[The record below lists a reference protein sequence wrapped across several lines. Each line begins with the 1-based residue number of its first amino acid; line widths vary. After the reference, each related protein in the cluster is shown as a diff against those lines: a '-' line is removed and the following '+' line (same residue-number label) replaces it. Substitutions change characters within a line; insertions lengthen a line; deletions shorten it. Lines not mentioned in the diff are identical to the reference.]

1 LLPSVQPDTQTF
13 FVHGNEAGN
22 DMTRVGGE
30 TAWTSIEEL
39 FDRTF
44 GARSAAA
51 HFPLL
56 KKTENE
62 RAEVKQFV
70 ERAFRL
76 IGIAKTPPENI
87 TPGFAWMVGVMIPG
101 LLPGAWGNV
110 VPPLTYEDRHLL
122 INQYLASHPWG
133 EFPDGSVLLEM
144 GCGFP
149 PQTAVDAARD
159 FPGWQVIGADLRF
172 DPYVLHDADGNY
184 ACMDSA
190 GSVRYFQP
198 GPSPRTSFLALYD
211 DQAATFRRFSD
222 LFVGL
227 REKLPTHEN
236 GQCTTVEHEGAR
248 LASNPIRD
256 YERSN
261 LRLMQAGLGEEVPSA
276 NIIRVFNVLFYF
288 DSAFR
293 ARAEEWALR
302 TLRPRG
308 LFLCG
313 ADGAK
318 TLEARYSVYRKEQ
331 DTLVR
336 KEFAFSLDCIRP
348 PTILPYFCLHD
359 QEKETFELA
368 ELVGVLQSDDEF
380 RSAYDFRLDE
390 LLAEKK
396 ILVRQPDGFLMP
408 PPDSVNPA
416 LWMIAHEAL
425 HRRLAEEGFVD
436 RAVSVLQRA
445 GYHAW
450 KNSVGHVAVEP
461 VRL

>member
-1 LLPSVQPDTQTF
+1 
-13 FVHGNEAGN
+13 
-22 DMTRVGGE
+22 MTRVGGE

-39 FDRTF
+39 FERTF

-62 RAEVKQFV
+62 RAEVKEFV

-76 IGIAKTPPENI
+76 MAIAKVTPENI
-87 TPGFAWMVGVMIPG
+87 TPALGWILGVMIPG

-110 VPPLTYEDRHLL
+110 VPPVTYEDRHLL
-122 INQYLASHPWG
+122 INQYLATHPWG

-159 FPGWQVIGADLRF
+159 FPGWQIIGADLRF
-172 DPYVLHDADGNY
+172 DPYVVYDAEGNY

-190 GSVRYFQP
+190 GGVRYFQP
-198 GPSPRTSFLALYD
+198 GPSRRTTFLTLYE
-211 DQAATFRRFSD
+211 DQAATFRRFGD
-222 LFVGL
+222 LFAGL
-227 REKLPTHEN
+227 HEKLPLPKDGE
-236 GQCTTVEHEGAR
+236 CTSVEHEGAR
-248 LASNPIRD
+248 LVVNPIRS
-256 YERSN
+256 YEREN

-293 ARAEEWALR
+293 TRAEQWALR
-302 TLRPRG
+302 TLHPGG
-308 LFLCG
+308 LFVCG
-313 ADGAK
+313 ADAAK
-318 TLEARYSVYRKEQ
+318 TLEARYSVYRKEH

-336 KEFAFSLDCIRP
+336 KEFAFSLDCVRP
-348 PTILPYFCLHD
+348 PTVLPVFCLHD

-380 RSAYDFRLDE
+380 RSAYDFRVDE

-408 PPDSVNPA
+408 PPDPLDPT

-425 HRRLAEEGFVD
+425 HRQVAEEGFVD

-461 VRL
+461 ASL